1 MTLSRRDALR
11 LGLFGTAAMA
21 LPLQKFVRAATPNR
35 MPESQL
41 PAPFSLKFRPIKA
54 ATPVLSKQDAVTGAW
69 VDYYDLQM
77 AATNVDLL
85 GNGLK
90 TPAFTYNGQLPGPTI
105 RARQGRKTLVRH
117 TNNLPST
124 HPTLAYRP
132 WTSVHLHG
140 SASLPQYDGY
150 ASDIT
155 EPQSYKTY
163 RYPNH
168 QPARTIWY
176 HDHGVHHTAENAY
189 SGLIAQ
195 YHLSDGS
202 ESVLQLPQGPYDVEL
217 MVHDIMFQ
225 SNGSILF
232 NLDDESGMWG
242 DVVMVNGTPW
252 PYMEVEPRKYRFRFL
267 VANVSRSYEFSLSTG
282 GPMWI
287 IGSDGGYGPYAQKV
301 TRWRHGMAERYD
313 VIIDFAPYAGK
324 KLQLLNTS
332 PKKNTD
338 YTNTGKV
345 MEFRVGKTVTSK
357 TNNMPQLDSR
367 AAKNV
372 TADRP
377 STAVPIGKAL
387 SPAMFPHT
395 NSCMDLKP
403 ADAVNNGVPVRRL
416 VLERSNSKWTINK
429 TTWADVISS
438 GYNKVVANPRLD
450 TSEVWEIANES
461 GGWFHPVHIHLV
473 DFKILS
479 RNGAAPFVHELFPKD
494 VVYLGPN
501 ETVKVLMKFETL
513 GRYMVHCHNLI
524 HEDHDMMTQFAV
536 VRDQA
541 QAPTA
546 WENNSMNWDDYCAEP
561 YRGSSWWDFGVMSL
575 DPVYGDPSQP
585 CPYPMPPIDA

>member
-1 MTLSRRDALR
+1 MTLTRRDALR

-41 PAPFSLKFRPIKA
+41 PKPYTLKFRPITA
-54 ATPVLSKQDAVTGAW
+54 ATPVLSKQDPVTGSW
-69 VDYYDLQM
+69 VDHYDMQM
-77 AATNVDLL
+77 TASNLDLL

-105 RARQGRKTLVRH
+105 RARQGRKTMVRH
-117 TNNLPST
+117 INNLPAT
-124 HPTLAYRP
+124 HPSLSYRP

-140 SASLPQYDGY
+140 SATLPQYDGY

-155 EPQSYKTY
+155 EPGSYKTY

-202 ESVLQLPQGPYDVEL
+202 ESVLKLPQGPYDVEM
-217 MVHDIMFQ
+217 MVSDIMFQ
-225 SNGSILF
+225 TNGSILF

-242 DVVMVNGTPW
+242 DVIMVNGTPW

-267 VANVSRSYEFSLSTG
+267 VADVSRSYEFSLSNG

-301 TRWRHGMAERYD
+301 TRWRHGMSERYD

-357 TNNMPQLDSR
+357 ANNMPQLDSK

-377 STAVPIGKAL
+377 STVVPIGKAL
-387 SPAMFPHT
+387 SPSLFPHT
-395 NSCMDLKP
+395 NAAMDLQP
-403 ADAVNNGVPVRRL
+403 SAAVNGGAPVRRL
-416 VLERSNSKWTINK
+416 VLERSNSQWTINK

-438 GYNKVVANPRLD
+438 SYNKVVANPLLD
-450 TSEVWEIANES
+450 TAEVWELVNES
-461 GGWFHPVHIHLV
+461 GGWFHPLHIHLV

-479 RNGAAPFVHELFPKD
+479 RNGAAPMVHELFPKD

-501 ETVKVLMKFETL
+501 ESVQVLMKFETL

-536 VRDQA
+536 VRDQS
-541 QAPTA
+541 QSPTA
-546 WENNSMNWDDYCAEP
+546 WVNNSMNWNDYCAEP
-561 YRGSSWWDFGVMSL
+561 YKGSSWYGYGAMSL
-575 DPVYGDPSQP
+575 DPVYADRSQP
-585 CPYPMPPIDA
+585 CTYPMPPIDA